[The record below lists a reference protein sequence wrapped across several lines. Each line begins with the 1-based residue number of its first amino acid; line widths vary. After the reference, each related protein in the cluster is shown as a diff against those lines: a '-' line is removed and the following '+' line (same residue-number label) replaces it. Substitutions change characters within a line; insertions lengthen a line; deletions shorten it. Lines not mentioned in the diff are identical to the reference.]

1 MRLLSILALTAMAA
15 LTLNAADLTGAWK
28 GSMET
33 QMGATE
39 VTITIQPG
47 AALAGKVKAGEYEA
61 RIENAKLEG
70 SKIYF
75 EMSIE
80 PGKVTYEGTVT
91 GDEMKLNV
99 TGTQG
104 DKYSLICKRQK

>member
-1 MRLLSILALTAMAA
+1 MRLLSVLAITAMVT
-15 LTLNAADLTGAWK
+15 LTLNAADLAGTWK

-47 AALAGKVKAGEYEA
+47 SALAGKVKAGEYETPM
-61 RIENAKLEG
+61 ENARLDG
-70 SKIYF
+70 DKISF
-75 EMSIE
+75 EMNVE
-80 PGKVTYEGTVT
+80 HGKVTYQGTVA
-91 GDEMKLNV
+91 GDEMKFNV

-104 DKYSLICKRQK
+104 DRYSLVCKRQK